1 MNITFKCVNCGKTYH
16 QDDVKYLCPDCGK
29 NLFKKYPLEGVLSAE
44 YDYDEIKSKVNKSG
58 YSSEQ
63 FLPFEKKYLPEFK
76 CGSTPLFKAQRLGKK
91 YGLGNLYIKNDSLNP
106 SGSLKD
112 RASYLVAAQANALNE
127 NTIVAASTGNAASSL
142 ASVCASENK
151 KAMIFVPEKA
161 PKAKLIQMKLYGAE
175 VVLVKGTYDD
185 AFRMSIEYTN
195 SHSGLNRNTAYNP
208 YTIEGKKTAGLEI
221 FSDMGMNVPDAI
233 VIPAGDGVI
242 LSGVYKAFY
251 DLYHSRISDR
261 MPKLICVQA
270 ESSDAIH
277 TFFHTGKYSSAENPV
292 TVADSI
298 SVSSPA
304 NAYMAVKALK
314 KTNGTSVTVSD
325 DEIMTGQKILAEMT
339 GIYAEPSSSSAA
351 AVLPKLIEK
360 NIIDK
365 NEIVVLLITGNGLKD
380 IESTKKYLNV

>member
-16 QDDVKYLCPDCGK
+16 QYDVKYLCPDCGK
-29 NLFKKYPLEGVLSAE
+29 NLFIKYPLEGVLFAE

-58 YSSEQ
+58 YSVEH

-76 CGSTPLFKAQRLGKK
+76 CGGTPFFKAQRLGKK
-91 YGLGNLYIKNDSLNP
+91 YGLENLYIKNDSLNP

-127 NTIVAASTGNAASSL
+127 DTIVAASTGNAASSL
-142 ASVCASENK
+142 ASVCASENI

-175 VVLVKGTYDD
+175 VVLVNGTYDD

-208 YTIEGKKTAGLEI
+208 YTIEGKKTAGFEI
-221 FSDMGMNVPDAI
+221 FSDMNMNVPDAI

-251 DLYHSRISDR
+251 DLYHSRISHR

-277 TFFHTGKYSSAENPV
+277 TFFHSGKYSGAKNPV

-304 NAYMAVKALK
+304 NAYMAVDALK
-314 KTNGTSVTVSD
+314 NTNGTSLTVSD
-325 DEIMTGQKILAEMT
+325 DEIMKGQKILAEMT
-339 GIYAEPSSSSAA
+339 GIYAEPSSSSVA
-351 AVLPKLIEK
+351 AVLPELIEK

-365 NEIVVLLITGNGLKD
+365 NENVVLLITGNGLKD